1 MSNENINNMNTET
14 PVTRE
19 RNTAALNYPENGTA
33 GVFAV
38 PENDKKEKNPVYEVK
53 NLTFSYAGYENKVL
67 DNASLVLRRG
77 EILCILGPNGA
88 GKTTLLN
95 CMAGLLTPQAGEIR
109 LCGRN
114 ITTMRPKEIASIT
127 GYVPQL
133 HTPAF
138 DYRVLDFV
146 LMGRAPDTGMFGR
159 PGREDEE
166 KCLEV
171 LESMGLG
178 HLAEK
183 SYLDISGGERQQLLI
198 ARAIVQEPEV
208 VLFDEPTAHLDYG
221 NQHRVLRRIKQMASE
236 GYSVVI
242 TTHNPDHALLLGDK
256 AAIVSR
262 GGTITQG
269 NSSEILT
276 EDILS
281 EVYGMDIRIRFI
293 EELGRT
299 ACLVPGL

>member
-1 MSNENINNMNTET
+1 MAPVPPEEDSKVIMAAVTDGKGSNMKNAAHGMVSTE
-14 PVTRE
+14 
-19 RNTAALNYPENGTA
+19 
-33 GVFAV
+33 
-38 PENDKKEKNPVYEVK
+38 PVYEVRG
-53 NLTFSYAGYENKVL
+53 LAFSYPGYSRKVL
-67 DNASLVLRRG
+67 DDASLVLKRG
-77 EILCILGPNGA
+77 EVLCILGPNGA

-95 CMAGLLTPQAGEIR
+95 CMAGLLTPQSGEIR
-109 LCGRN
+109 LCGRD
-114 ITTMRPKEIASIT
+114 IKTMKVKEIASLA

-133 HTPAF
+133 HTPSF
-138 DYRVLDFV
+138 DYRVIDFV
-146 LMGRAPDTGMFGR
+146 LMGKAPDTGMFGR
-159 PGREDEE
+159 PGPEDEKE
-166 KCLEV
+166 CLDV

-262 GGTITQG
+262 GGRITQG
-269 NSSEILT
+269 DSSGILT
-276 EDILS
+276 EEKLS
-281 EVYGMDIRIRFI
+281 EVYGMDIRIKYI

-299 ACLVPGL
+299 TCLVPGL

>member
-1 MSNENINNMNTET
+1 MES
-14 PVTRE
+14 
-19 RNTAALNYPENGTA
+19 
-33 GVFAV
+33 
-38 PENDKKEKNPVYEVK
+38 VYEVR
-53 NLTFSYAGYENKVL
+53 NVTFRYPGYDTKVL
-67 DNASLVLRRG
+67 SGASLDLSRG
-77 EILCILGPNGA
+77 DILCILGPNGA

-95 CMAGLLTPQAGEIR
+95 CMAGLLRPESGEIK
-109 LCGRN
+109 LCGKD
-114 ITTMRPKEIASIT
+114 ISTLKEKEIAALA
-127 GYVPQL
+127 GYVPQI

-138 DYRVLDFV
+138 DYRVIDFV
-146 LMGRAPDTGMFGR
+146 LMGMAPGTGMFQR
-159 PGREDEE
+159 PGREDEQ
-166 KCLEV
+166 KCRDV
-171 LESMGLG
+171 LESMGLL

-198 ARAIVQEPEV
+198 ARAVVREPEV

-221 NQHRVLRRIKQMASE
+221 NQHRVLRRIKKMASE

-262 GGTITQG
+262 NGEIIQG
-269 NSSEILT
+269 SCSEIIT
-276 EDILS
+276 EEVLS
-281 EVYGMDIRIRFI
+281 SVYDMDIRIRYI

>member
-1 MSNENINNMNTET
+1 MTSE
-14 PVTRE
+14 
-19 RNTAALNYPENGTA
+19 A
-33 GVFAV
+33 
-38 PENDKKEKNPVYEVK
+38 VYEVR
-53 NLTFSYAGYENKVL
+53 NLSFSYPGYEHKVL
-67 DNASLVLRRG
+67 DGASLILGRG
-77 EILCILGPNGA
+77 EVLCILGPNGA

-95 CMAGLLTPQAGEIR
+95 CMAGLLTPQAGEIM
-109 LCGRN
+109 LCGRD
-114 ITTMRPKEIASIT
+114 IRTMRVKEIASLA

-138 DYRVLDFV
+138 DYRVIDFV
-146 LMGRAPDTGMFGR
+146 LMGRAPETGMFGR
-159 PGREDEE
+159 PGTEDER
-166 KCLEV
+166 KCFDILEG
-171 LESMGLG
+171 MGLG
-178 HLAEK
+178 HLAYK

-256 AAIVSR
+256 AAVVSR
-262 GGTITQG
+262 DGKIAQG
-269 NSSEILT
+269 DSSFILT
-276 EDILS
+276 EETLS
-281 EVYGMDIRIRFI
+281 EVYGMDIRIRYI

>member
-1 MSNENINNMNTET
+1 MENI
-14 PVTRE
+14 
-19 RNTAALNYPENGTA
+19 
-33 GVFAV
+33 
-38 PENDKKEKNPVYEVK
+38 YEVRDV
-53 NLTFSYAGYENKVL
+53 TFRYPGYDNKVL
-67 DNASLVLRRG
+67 DGASLVLKKG
-77 EILCILGPNGA
+77 EILCVLGPNGA

-95 CMAGLLTPQAGEIR
+95 CMAGLLKPSSGEVI

-114 ITTMRPKEIASIT
+114 VRSMKEKEIAALA

-138 DYRVLDFV
+138 DYRVIDFV
-146 LMGRAPDTGMFGR
+146 LMGRAPDTAFFGR
-159 PGREDEE
+159 PGPEEE
-166 KCLEV
+166 KRCLDV

-178 HLAEK
+178 HLAGK

-221 NQHRVLRRIKQMASE
+221 NQHRVLKRIKQMAAE

-262 GGTITQG
+262 DGSIIQG
-269 NSSEILT
+269 ESCEILT
-276 EDILS
+276 EGKLS
-281 EVYGMDIRIRFI
+281 EVYGMDIRIRYI